1 MIQSEVFYSD
11 GTKHI
16 ADYDQSDIILSEGW
30 YYRIIEADWSGPFES
45 KDEANTHLLEY
56 IKFLDTDPK
65 LVT

>member
-1 MIQSEVFYSD
+1 MIESEIFYSD
-11 GTKHI
+11 GTKTI
-16 ADYDQSDIILSEGW
+16 IDFDDSDVILAAGGYYNIIG
-30 YYRIIEADWSGPFES
+30 ADWSGPFES